1 MLLFICYNFRRTW
14 LIVINLILKDIC
26 NLESP
31 ITSYLVFVFAD
42 GVLPIAKSFLL
53 IDVLLS
59 LRLYPQ
65 KTGGNLFFFIVA
77 NLWTLLP
84 WFTPHLGWFRALKVW
99 WALVFL
105 RLVYCSA
112 SFVWL
117 IPIRF
122 TYEENRFLRL

>member
-1 MLLFICYNFRRTW
+1 MRDTIVHIAPFFMLLFICYNFRRTW

-65 KTGGNLFFFIVA
+65 KTGGNLFF
-77 NLWTLLP
+77 L
-84 WFTPHLGWFRALKVW
+84 
-99 WALVFL
+99 
-105 RLVYCSA
+105 
-112 SFVWL
+112 
-117 IPIRF
+117 
-122 TYEENRFLRL
+122 